1 MTTMQRR
8 TVRGFASLVLGA
20 ALFVGPLVS
29 GAGSR
34 ASAQEPAFV
43 LFGTVARIDGVL
55 PSRIRA
61 TVGEVVCG
69 SADVN
74 RQPDGTGFYA
84 LSVVSAGT
92 KTGCGTQF
100 ALIRVRAIL
109 GEIDS
114 GDVAALAV
122 WRAGEVQQVDLSGTL
137 SGLFVGALPAG
148 PGRALLLWTG
158 ESGVPVERALATLPR
173 AVEAAYLWDGTAA
186 PSRSYI
192 VGAPADLQRLTLIDS
207 GDALLVV
214 LR

>member
-1 MTTMQRR
+1 MQSQL
-8 TVRGFASLVLGA
+8 VRGLASAVFGA
-20 ALFVGPLVS
+20 ALLAGSLFS

-43 LFGTVARIDGVL
+43 LYGRVSPIDGVL
-55 PSRIRA
+55 PARVRA
-61 TVGEVVCG
+61 TVGDVVCG

-122 WRAGEVQQVDLSGTL
+122 WRAGEVQPVDLS
-137 SGLFVGALPAG
+137 FVGALPAG

-173 AVEAAYLWDGTAA
+173 AVEAAYLWDGTVS

-192 VGAPADLQRLTLIDS
+192 VGAPTEVQRFTIVDS
-207 GDALLVV
+207 GDAVIV
-214 LR
+214 DFR

>member
-1 MTTMQRR
+1 M
-8 TVRGFASLVLGA
+8 FGA
-20 ALFVGPLVS
+20 ALLAGSLFS

-43 LFGTVARIDGVL
+43 LYGRVSPIDGVL
-55 PSRIRA
+55 PARVRA
-61 TVGEVVCG
+61 TVGDVVCG

-137 SGLFVGALPAG
+137 SGSFVGALPAG

-173 AVEAAYLWDGTAA
+173 AVEAAYLWDGTVS

-192 VGAPADLQRLTLIDS
+192 VGAPTEVQRFTIVDS
-207 GDALLVV
+207 GDAVIV
-214 LR
+214 DFR